1 MVENILSLFLERVEQ
16 YHNRPWL
23 YARSSHVEKNYWQ
36 GLSWVEVA
44 KRVNHLA
51 QYLEQLNLGPQPK
64 IAILAESRP
73 EWLISL
79 YAIWAMGGVPVPIMP
94 TAANETMHF
103 IINHAEVK
111 VLIVSNRTL
120 FAKVNCPYLRRHV
133 KNIIGFAGD
142 ISQQVDNGSKFHY
155 FSQIVQTSSHVA
167 KVSLAERAA
176 AILPNSLSAIIYT
189 SGTSGQPRGVMLTH
203 GAQLA
208 VIDGLGELFRRI
220 PQFKIGR
227 ESFLSFLPLSH
238 CYEFNVVAVIAM
250 NLGARIYFA
259 ESLDKLA
266 QNMIEVKPTIMTA
279 VPRLYQALRIKILA
293 RIEQKK
299 TWQRKL
305 LLKTVDLGMKKALL
319 QPMKWWEQILNIL
332 FNITTRPQMKKIFGG
347 HLKGFI
353 SGGAPLSPEVGAFI
367 SSFGVRV
374 LQGYGMTEASIV
386 VSVNLPF
393 EERMETVGPPIKG
406 VAVKIEKD
414 GEIAVKGKVLMKG
427 YWRDPKGTKEAFDSD
442 GYLKTGDVGA
452 LVNGHLVII
461 DRKKDII
468 VNNGGENIA
477 PQKIE
482 LLLQAQPVIKQAA
495 VYGDHKP
502 YITAVLV
509 VEKED
514 MKKHGEAGLRKQLQ
528 MAIDMANKKLA
539 SFERVKK
546 FIVTTDP
553 FTIDNQQLS
562 PTLKLRR
569 HLVLQQ
575 YKSTLEKLYR

>member
-1 MVENILSLFLERVEQ
+1 
-16 YHNRPWL
+16 
-23 YARSSHVEKNYWQ
+23 
-36 GLSWVEVA
+36 
-44 KRVNHLA
+44 
-51 QYLEQLNLGPQPK
+51 
-64 IAILAESRP
+64 
-73 EWLISL
+73 
-79 YAIWAMGGVPVPIMP
+79 
-94 TAANETMHF
+94 
-103 IINHAEVK
+103 
-111 VLIVSNRTL
+111 
-120 FAKVNCPYLRRHV
+120 
-133 KNIIGFAGD
+133 
-142 ISQQVDNGSKFHY
+142 
-155 FSQIVQTSSHVA
+155 
-167 KVSLAERAA
+167 
-176 AILPNSLSAIIYT
+176 
-189 SGTSGQPRGVMLTH
+189 
-203 GAQLA
+203 
-208 VIDGLGELFRRI
+208 
-220 PQFKIGR
+220 
-227 ESFLSFLPLSH
+227 
-238 CYEFNVVAVIAM
+238 
-250 NLGARIYFA
+250 
-259 ESLDKLA
+259 
-266 QNMIEVKPTIMTA
+266 
-279 VPRLYQALRIKILA
+279 YQALRIKILA